1 MQTSHPTSPGF
12 RPFKLLQIA
21 SHFRRALFL
30 AAVRFPRA
38 TQARIAGDFQ
48 QWASQVLRTL
58 QIQVQSN
65 RTPAAGFAGL
75 VVSNHLSWLDILVLQ
90 SLMPGIFVAKQEVRG
105 WPVVGYLTQACST
118 IFVNRSSIRS
128 ARQMVDRTADAIQ
141 QGYAVVVFPE
151 GTSSDGSDLGA
162 FHANIFESAI
172 RAGSAVQLVTL
183 KYMDTRTGKAATD
196 AHYIGD
202 MTFASSL
209 WRVLGNSS
217 ITACVHI
224 GDCIE
229 SHGHS
234 RKTLAQQAHKNI
246 RSQLGAQD

>member
-1 MQTSHPTSPGF
+1 MQTSHATTPGL

-21 SHFRRALFL
+21 NHFRRALIL

-48 QWASQVLRTL
+48 QWASQVLSTL

-65 RTPAAGFAGL
+65 RTPATAFTGL

-90 SLMPGIFVAKQEVRG
+90 SLIPGIFVAKKEVRG

-118 IFVNRSSIRS
+118 IFVDRSSMRS
-128 ARQMVDRTADAIQ
+128 AWQMVDLTADAIQ
-141 QGYAVVVFPE
+141 RGGAVVVFPE
-151 GTSSDGSDLGA
+151 GTSSDGGDLGN
-162 FHANIFESAI
+162 FHTNIFESAV
-172 RAGSAVQLVTL
+172 RAGCAVQLVTL
-183 KYMDTRTGKAATD
+183 KYIDTRTGKAATD

-217 ITACVHI
+217 ITAHVHI

-229 SHGHS
+229 SDGHS
-234 RKTLAQQAHKNI
+234 RKTLAQQAYKNM
-246 RSQLGAQD
+246 RSQLGAKD